1 MRINTIFFVF
11 LLIFGLNFNLYAQ
24 GFSDL
29 FKNPYPSA
37 QVTSQGNSG
46 GAIASLAEGC
56 KKMKNALM
64 PFSYLFQLQYQ
75 YGFHSHLLAIDM
87 AKSASGAPPLFAP
100 WFNLAIPG
108 VSGSQEDPIIMKV
121 CDILIQFDNHGV
133 AKGLFATGDF
143 LNDMTGGQFD
153 AELTLA
159 DKLYN
164 ASNSV
169 YDLSTGAPRK
179 GALRS
184 AYVHKQLIDAASASK
199 SYYNQRFGDGS
210 SEGLETEAQRRQKLD
225 RLAQLSYERA
235 VLKEASRCPEPRGN
249 TDFQKKYMNYVP
261 ERQAK
266 IKNAEED
273 IDFIYRT
280 LLKLGPE
287 MISDTKELKEYNT
300 KTNQLVHNSITMRP
314 TPEKYTEIDKTVTS
328 KLDKN
333 GKPIKRDKKVSKTI
347 YIYNAILN
355 QQFVTNYRNTYVKK
369 WEKFI
374 TAQMLV
380 SGTTG
385 LFSGKKGR
393 IEEKYRSYA
402 FECSERRLG
411 MQISPRD
418 RNNPLYFT
426 NLRTAQ
432 KNCRDRLQVRDSE
445 YKNLMDFYIQ
455 RLILSLN
462 IMSKSRAEI
471 WNFEA
476 RELGFVRVLQDTTRN
491 TSAQKA
497 QITGSQT
504 QQVSCSVD
512 LTPAEMKMVQNKAKK
527 NNLALKEEWARQE
540 IQEEVNEEIEMEAQ
554 AKNAEKMRQQKK
566 ANDQRK
572 RNNSEGKGTK
582 KININ
587 VNTRKA
593 I

>member
-1 MRINTIFFVF
+1 MGIKNILVI
-11 LLIFGLNFNLYAQ
+11 LLLSITTQEAFSQ
-24 GFSDL
+24 GSFSDL
-29 FKNPYPSA
+29 FKNPYPAA
-37 QVTSQGNSG
+37 QVTTRGQSG
-46 GAIASLAEGC
+46 SGIAKLAEGC

-64 PFSYLFQLQYQ
+64 PYNFLFQLQYQ
-75 YGFHSHLLAIDM
+75 YGFHSHLMAIDL
-87 AKSASGAPPLFAP
+87 AKSPSPPFFAP

-108 VSGSQEDPIIMKV
+108 VAGSQEDPIIMKV

-169 YDLSTGAPRK
+169 YDLQTGAPRK

-210 SEGLETEAQRRQKLD
+210 SEGLESEAARRQKLD

-235 VLKEASRCPEPRGN
+235 VLKEASRCPTPQGN
-249 TDFQKKYMNYVP
+249 TDFQQKYANYIP
-261 ERQAK
+261 PRQARVQLSDQ
-266 IKNAEED
+266 D
-273 IDFIYRT
+273 IDFFYKT

-287 MISDTKELKEYNT
+287 MISSVEELDEYN
-300 KTNQLVHNSITMRP
+300 KMTNKLVHQSARFTSK
-314 TPEKYTEIDKTVTS
+314 PEKYTETDKAVTS

-347 YIYNAILN
+347 YIYTPLMD
-355 QQFVTNYRNTYVKK
+355 QQFINSYRNKYVKK

-393 IEEKYRSYA
+393 IEEKFKDYS

-411 MQISPRD
+411 MQVSPRD
-418 RNNPLYFT
+418 RNDPLYHT
-426 NLRTAQ
+426 NLRILQET
-432 KNCRDRLQVRDSE
+432 CRENLKVRDAE
-445 YKNLMDFYIQ
+445 YKNLMDSYVQ
-455 RLILSLN
+455 RLTLAITIRNKNLT
-462 IMSKSRAEI
+462 EI

-476 RELGFVRVLQDTTRN
+476 RELGFVRVLKDSSRDAK
-491 TSAQKA
+491 AQKA
-497 QITGSQT
+497 EIVGSQG
-504 QQVSCSVD
+504 QEVSCSTD
-512 LTPAEMKMVQNKAKK
+512 LTPAEMKMIQNKAKA
-527 NNLALKEEWARQE
+527 NNLALKEEWVRQKVE
-540 IQEEVNEEIEMEAQ
+540 ASVNDDIEREQQVKRSKNVHKQGASTKQKIKNSQEGSGG
-554 AKNAEKMRQQKK
+554 KK
-566 ANDQRK
+566 V
-572 RNNSEGKGTK
+572 
-582 KININ
+582 N
-587 VNTRKA
+587 VNVDVRKA
-593 I
+593 L